1 MLEAERSHG
10 GLNIPFIRY
19 THTVG
24 LNLKAKARGLTQ
36 TWTKSAF
43 RLPTCLPTEL
53 DTRPGPQVLNLN
65 FSRIR
70 SLTPVCSR
78 RVTFPGHGVFPYY
91 KIKAHQHQAR
101 GMQTLSSIHF
111 GKEATAQQQK
121 CNYNF
126 PVGNLGLHIYLVW
139 LTRQVGMNSHSIP
152 PSCATRSASP
162 PEPRKQNAG

>member
-19 THTVG
+19 TLTVG
-24 LNLKAKARGLTQ
+24 LNLKAKKQEASL
-36 TWTKSAF
+36 
-43 RLPTCLPTEL
+43 RLGQNRHSGCLPTEL

-91 KIKAHQHQAR
+91 KIQAR
-101 GMQTLSSIHF
+101 GMQTLSSNHLE
-111 GKEATAQQQK
+111 KEATAQQQK

-126 PVGNLGLHIYLVW
+126 PVGNLGLHICLV
-139 LTRQVGMNSHSIP
+139 
-152 PSCATRSASP
+152 
-162 PEPRKQNAG
+162 